1 MPHREGAD
9 APPTGSTG
17 RRPGFAIRRQSRTR
31 FAIPTVRARGDKT
44 AEHERDA
51 GLVADTGDLS
61 HPELG
66 TSEFAFLRRRRT
78 QLLGDN
84 VKKS

>member
-1 MPHREGAD
+1 MPHQEGAD
-9 APPTGSTG
+9 AHPTGSTG
-17 RRPGFAIRRQSRTR
+17 RRPGFAIRRQSRTQ
-31 FAIPTVRARGDKT
+31 FAIHTVRARGDKT

-66 TSEFAFLRRRRT
+66 TSKFAFLR
-78 QLLGDN
+78 
-84 VKKS
+84 